1 MFIRRCCVHLLAYPQ
16 TGEVFCQRHSRAI
29 SNKVEDAI
37 NQRFLLYRFLF
48 LPLGPNNK
56 KALNV
61 TFTSRHVIRLF
72 KNKIKN
78 MPFKIILHDG
88 QFGIGK

>member
-1 MFIRRCCVHLLAYPQ
+1 MFICRCCVHLLAYTQ
-16 TGEVFCQRHSRAI
+16 TGEVFCQRHSRGI
-29 SNKVEDAI
+29 PYKMEDAI
-37 NQRFLLYRFLF
+37 NERCLLYRILF

-61 TFTSRHVIRLF
+61 TLTSRHVIRLF

-78 MPFKIILHDG
+78 MPLEIILHDG